1 MGKFDG
7 KRITGLVGPLVFKKG
22 TKNGDIIQTKAT
34 QIEQTEGTIVAG
46 KSFGQGST
54 LAGVIRHDL
63 QQITLKNYDG
73 DMVNNFASP
82 VRDVL
87 KQCFNKET
95 GQYSF
100 EEDSFAR
107 LSGFEFNPKSLLIN
121 SLLVSPEVTLN
132 GNTLKVSLP
141 EFEVPEKFKFPQGA
155 NVCTFTVGLSMIA
168 LHAGLNLAVPAKTM
182 EITIDEHTVPA
193 SEFEFE
199 VSEGCLCVTAIAL
212 KYHHLYEGIKTV
224 YNSKAFHPAAV
235 CGAII
240 APGTFIE
247 PPHAIKIGNKRITT
261 NWRTAGKINLPAAE

>member
-22 TKNGDIIQTKAT
+22 TKNGDIIQTKAAKVKQT
-34 QIEQTEGTIVAG
+34 QGTKIAG

-63 QQITLKNYDG
+63 RQITLENYDG

-87 KQCFNKET
+87 EQCFNKET

-100 EEDSFAR
+100 EENSFAR

-121 SLLVSPEVTLN
+121 SLLASPEVALN
-132 GNTLKVSLP
+132 GNILKVSLR

-155 NVCTFTVGLSMIA
+155 NVCTLTVGLSMVA
-168 LHAGLNLAVPAKTM
+168 LHAGLNIDVPVKTM
-182 EITIDEHTVPA
+182 EITVEEHTVPA

-199 VSEGCLCVTAIAL
+199 VNEGCLCVVAIAL
-212 KYHHLYEGIKTV
+212 KYFYLHEGIRTV

-240 APGTFIE
+240 TPGTFIV
-247 PPHAIKIGNKRITT
+247 PPHAIKIGNKTITT
-261 NWRTAGKINLPAAE
+261 NWRIAGKIKLPAAE

>member
-7 KRITGLVGPLVFKKG
+7 KHIRGLVGPLVLKRG
-22 TKNGDIIQTKAT
+22 TKNGDIIQTKPAKVKQTKAT
-34 QIEQTEGTIVAG
+34 KVAG

-63 QQITLKNYDG
+63 RQITLKNYDG
-73 DMVNNFASP
+73 DMVNDFASP
-82 VRDVL
+82 IRDVL

-121 SLLVSPEVTLN
+121 SLLATPEMTLT
-132 GNTLKVSLP
+132 GNLLKISLP
-141 EFEVPEKFKFPQGA
+141 EFEVPEKFKFPQGS
-155 NVCTFTVGLSMIA
+155 NVCALTVGLSMIA
-168 LHAGLNLAVPAKTM
+168 LHAGLNINVPAETM
-182 EITIDEHTVPA
+182 EITMEEHTVPP

-212 KYHHLYEGIKTV
+212 KYYYLYEGIKTV
-224 YNSKAFHPAAV
+224 YNSKAFHPAAI

-240 APGTFIE
+240 TPGTFIV
-247 PPHAIKIGNKRITT
+247 PPHAIKIGNKTIMT
-261 NWRTAGKINLPAAE
+261 NWRTAGKIKLSAAE